1 MCGIIGVLGPKAAEK
16 AFEGLKTLEYRGYDS
31 WGVAVPTGSGFFLE
45 RHIGKIGEAKLE
57 GAPQTNVATG
67 HTRWATHG
75 KVTEGNAHPHLSSN
89 KKIAIVHNGIVEN
102 FSELKYSLLGKKYF
116 FSSETDSEVIANLI
130 EDGMKSG
137 SSFEAAFRQM
147 LLKIEGSYAIAAIN
161 DSEDKILCAKNGSPL
176 VIGIGNNREFFV
188 ASDATAFISHTS
200 NAVFLEDGTMAILGI
215 GGPEVFD
222 IQTGKSVEFKQKAL
236 QWNFEQ
242 AKKGGFAH
250 FMLKEIHEQPQAI
263 LAAIEQP
270 EELLGKIVS
279 MAKGAKKVLL
289 LGCGSSYHACISG
302 TYFLSSVANM
312 DSHAILASEFRNFES
327 LPDKETL
334 VIAVSQSGETAD
346 LIDAIKFAKEKG
358 ARVAAIVNVMDS
370 TIMRISDCTMLMNA
384 GPEICVLS
392 TKSYTSQL
400 AILLL
405 LAYSI
410 AGKGAQAKEIIS
422 RASSGIK
429 AVISGS
435 EKIRALAQK
444 IKDSKD
450 IFVIGRG
457 MYFPAALESALKI
470 KEVSYIHAE
479 GFAGAELKHGTIALV
494 EEGTPAIII
503 SDDATRKSILSN
515 AIELKSRG
523 AKLAVIDSD
532 LRPWANELSE
542 SESSFMPYSEAGAA
556 NAIVAIVPTQLL
568 SYFLAI
574 ARGLDCDKPRNL
586 AKSVTV
592 R

>member
-250 FMLKEIHEQPQAI
+250 FMLKEIHEHPQAI

-289 LGCGSSYHACISG
+289 SAPGKGMDLTIVMGVNENSYDKSKHHIVSNASCTTNCLAPVVKVLHDNFGVKRGFMTTIHAY
-302 TYFLSSVANM
+302 TA
-312 DSHAILASEFRNFES
+312 DQ
-327 LPDKETL
+327 KL
-334 VIAVSQSGETAD
+334 VDAPHKDLRRARSAAVSIIPTTT
-346 LIDAIKFAKEKG
+346 G
-358 ARVAAIVNVMDS
+358 A
-370 TIMRISDCTMLMNA
+370 
-384 GPEICVLS
+384 
-392 TKSYTSQL
+392 
-400 AILLL
+400 
-405 LAYSI
+405 
-410 AGKGAQAKEIIS
+410 
-422 RASSGIK
+422 
-429 AVISGS
+429 
-435 EKIRALAQK
+435 
-444 IKDSKD
+444 
-450 IFVIGRG
+450 
-457 MYFPAALESALKI
+457 
-470 KEVSYIHAE
+470 
-479 GFAGAELKHGTIALV
+479 
-494 EEGTPAIII
+494 
-503 SDDATRKSILSN
+503 
-515 AIELKSRG
+515 
-523 AKLAVIDSD
+523 
-532 LRPWANELSE
+532 
-542 SESSFMPYSEAGAA
+542 
-556 NAIVAIVPTQLL
+556 
-568 SYFLAI
+568 
-574 ARGLDCDKPRNL
+574 
-586 AKSVTV
+586 AKSVAEVIPELKGKIDGLAFRVPVATGSV
-592 R
+592 TDFVCELEKSAAKEELNEAFRKAAEQLKGILEYSIEPLVSADIIHDPNSSIFDSELTNVLGGNFVKVVAWYDNEWGFSERMIDVVKLLMK